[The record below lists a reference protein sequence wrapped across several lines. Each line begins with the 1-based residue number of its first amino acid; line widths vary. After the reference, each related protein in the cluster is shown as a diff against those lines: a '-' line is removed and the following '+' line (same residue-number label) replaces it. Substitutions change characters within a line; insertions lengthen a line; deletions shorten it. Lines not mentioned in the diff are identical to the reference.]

1 MTQSSSARSD
11 SGPCLQSDFS
21 SVLLLGPRF
30 PTLRS
35 FGFPSGPAYP
45 VPTPLPQP
53 SHLVS
58 SNPPK
63 LPLACIQSSP
73 LVSINTLDNSSQ
85 SPHLS
90 LLLGSPVPL
99 RVTMCM
105 KVFGEICILPRNL
118 AVPYWKVSQRLGLPP
133 ILTHADAVLANWKKR
148 DPHGPFDME
157 NLELLVTLPGGDSV
171 RGFFMVTLL
180 VELAAVPAIKS
191 IPLVINGVQCGDAET
206 VTRALEE
213 ISQAMEGMTDAL
225 KLMHAYVK
233 PDVFYGIIRIYLS
246 GWKDNSSMPAGLVYE
261 GIQAEP
267 MEYSGGSAAQS
278 SLLHCFDELLGVKHE
293 ENCGAFLTRMRN
305 YMPSS
310 HKHLIQDISLQ
321 PSLRG
326 FVQQEASELL
336 TAAFQL
342 CVTKLMA
349 LRSYHINVVSC
360 FITVPAARARQL
372 RRQGNSSQEETVS
385 RAPTA
390 LEETGTGGSGIMSFL
405 KTVRDRTRDVSLPL
419 DNRAMQKSTN
429 GAQPQNTQ
437 YTTHQTHLQS
447 NTF

>member
-1 MTQSSSARSD
+1 MIT
-11 SGPCLQSDFS
+11 GLVPCGIIVRLCYLF
-21 SVLLLGPRF
+21 
-30 PTLRS
+30 
-35 FGFPSGPAYP
+35 
-45 VPTPLPQP
+45 
-53 SHLVS
+53 
-58 SNPPK
+58 K
-63 LPLACIQSSP
+63 
-73 LVSINTLDNSSQ
+73 
-85 SPHLS
+85 
-90 LLLGSPVPL
+90 
-99 RVTMCM
+99 
-105 KVFGEICILPRNL
+105 ILPRNL

-148 DPHGPFDME
+148 DPHGPFDIE
-157 NLELLVTLPGGDSV
+157 NLELLFTLPGGDSV

-206 VTRALEE
+206 VISALEE

-225 KLMHAYVK
+225 KLLHAYVK

-293 ENCGAFLTRMRN
+293 DNCGAFLTRMRN

-419 DNRAMQKSTN
+419 DNRAMQKSTD

-437 YTTHQTHLQS
+437 YTTHQTHLQT

>member
-1 MTQSSSARSD
+1 MATTLTDSQKPFSLDPYHVSD
-11 SGPCLQSDFS
+11 VFGFILPAPLTELPPYYQPWMDIAQHVTELIYSH
-21 SVLLLGPRF
+21 
-30 PTLRS
+30 TLRS
-35 FGFPSGPAYP
+35 HILKM
-45 VPTPLPQP
+45 PLLNTRFLE
-53 SHLVS
+53 SHRELR
-58 SNPPK
+58 
-63 LPLACIQSSP
+63 LA
-73 LVSINTLDNSSQ
+73 
-85 SPHLS
+85 HLALS
-90 LLLGSPVPL
+90 VM
-99 RVTMCM
+99 TMGY
-105 KVFGEICILPRNL
+105 VWQEGENDTVKILPRNL

>member
-1 MTQSSSARSD
+1 MATIITD
-11 SGPCLQSDFS
+11 SQKPFS
-21 SVLLLGPRF
+21 LDPYHVSEEFGFILPAPLTELLPYYQPWMDIAQHVTELIYSH
-30 PTLRS
+30 TLRS
-35 FGFPSGPAYP
+35 HILKM
-45 VPTPLPQP
+45 PLLNTQFLE
-53 SHLVS
+53 SHRELR
-58 SNPPK
+58 
-63 LPLACIQSSP
+63 LA
-73 LVSINTLDNSSQ
+73 
-85 SPHLS
+85 HLALS
-90 LLLGSPVPL
+90 VM
-99 RVTMCM
+99 TMGY
-105 KVFGEICILPRNL
+105 VWQEGEHDTVKMLPRNL
-118 AVPYWKVSQRLGLPP
+118 AIPYWKVSQRLGLPP

-148 DPHGPFDME
+148 DPHGLFDME

-225 KLMHAYVK
+225 KLMHAYVE
-233 PDVFYGIIRIYLS
+233 PEVFYGIIRIYLS

-293 ENCGAFLTRMRN
+293 EKSGAFLTRMRN
-305 YMPSS
+305 YMPPS

-326 FVQQEASELL
+326 FVQQQASELL
-336 TAAFQL
+336 TKAFQL

-349 LRSYHINVVSC
+349 LRSYHINVVSR

-372 RRQGNSSQEETVS
+372 RSQGNSSQEETVS

-419 DNRAMQKSTN
+419 DNKALQMSPN
-429 GAQPQNTQ
+429 GAQPQNTHHATQ
-437 YTTHQTHLQS
+437 QTHLQS
-447 NTF
+447 NTL